1 VRAVEKSLKIKNRI
15 GTRID
20 YDVGRSE
27 VSEAAQK
34 AGWLQSSVSDSYFKK
49 S

>member
-27 VSEAAQK
+27 VSEAARK
-34 AGWLQSSVSDSYFKK
+34 LGSLSLKI
-49 S
+49 